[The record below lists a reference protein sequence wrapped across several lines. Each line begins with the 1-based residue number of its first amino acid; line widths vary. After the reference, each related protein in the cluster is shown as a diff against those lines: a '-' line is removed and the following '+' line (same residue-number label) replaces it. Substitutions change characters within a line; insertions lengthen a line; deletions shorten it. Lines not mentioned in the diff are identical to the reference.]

1 MEGHGPEEE
10 HTTSIYQND
19 MFSKHLVIIF
29 VPLHKLVPALPGAK
43 KLPEMLVNE
52 RAHLIKEL
60 GVRKYLT
67 FSCKWYIC
75 VINPMDPP
83 TPRAHHKRG
92 NGRNVKSQKTGRR
105 YFLPFYRTLIDTL
118 GI

>member
-19 MFSKHLVIIF
+19 MFSKLLVTIF
-29 VPLHKLVPALPGAK
+29 VPLRKLVPAK

-52 RAHLIKEL
+52 RTHLIKEL

-67 FSCKWYIC
+67 FSCKWCIC
-75 VINPMDPP
+75 VINPMDTP
-83 TPRAHHKRG
+83 TPREHHKRG
-92 NGRNVKSQKTGRR
+92 NGRNVKSQKMGRR
-105 YFLPFYRTLIDTL
+105 YFLPFYRTLIDTI
-118 GI
+118 GT